1 MTFIFCRSQASS
13 CSRSSS
19 GSKKK
24 SFTEIPDSGVG
35 KTEDKSPRTFPSHS
49 KEVDELDIS
58 QHSSDVS
65 TTASDVLIRSTT
77 AAPGE
82 RSVLDDKS
90 FQSVDNTSNISKCSK
105 YSFGKEN
112 FNSSGP
118 VKVKVSSK
126 LLREIKSPYE
136 SPREEVNAGNESP
149 KIQNGQPEGAIIKKQ
164 NTSRDAHE
172 LSTGSQSSSRRGE
185 NPGVAK
191 HSSRPNSATSKS
203 STGSRSGS
211 VIKGPTSKPVQD
223 SKTGGQQVSSKPV
236 SNNPKD
242 MITLQSTP
250 QGKQSSKPKRDSL
263 GTPEKPQKKGG
274 FPQPAFVERHTPEKV
289 LRDMRALND
298 DDDKGSYLDD
308 FIKEQAESQ
317 DMVPEKLG
325 SIFISFA
332 KF

>member
-1 MTFIFCRSQASS
+1 MS
-13 CSRSSS
+13 
-19 GSKKK
+19 
-24 SFTEIPDSGVG
+24 ENPDSGIG
-35 KTEDKSPRTFPSHS
+35 KTEEKSQKTLPSQTR
-49 KEVDELDIS
+49 EVDELDLS
-58 QHSSDVS
+58 LHSSDVS

-82 RSVLDDKS
+82 RGVLDDKS

-136 SPREEVNAGNESP
+136 SPREDTDEGKESP
-149 KIQNGQPEGAIIKKQ
+149 KIQNGCPDGASGKSKEQ
-164 NTSRDAHE
+164 RSSKEALNLT
-172 LSTGSQSSSRRGE
+172 TGSKASSRGGDNSRNQSGASE
-185 NPGVAK
+185 GTK

-203 STGSRSGS
+203 STGSKPGS
-211 VIKGPTSKPVQD
+211 VITGQTSKPVHNM
-223 SKTGGQQVSSKPV
+223 SKTNIQQVTTKPV

-242 MITLQSTP
+242 IITLQSTP
-250 QGKQSSKPKRDSL
+250 QGKQSRRPGRNGP
-263 GTPEKPQKKGG
+263 GTPEKQGRAGG
-274 FPQPAFVERHTPEKV
+274 FPQPVFVERHTPEKV
-289 LRDMRALND
+289 SRDRKVLSD

-308 FIKEQAESQ
+308 FIKEQSESQ

-325 SIFISFA
+325 
-332 KF
+332 KYM